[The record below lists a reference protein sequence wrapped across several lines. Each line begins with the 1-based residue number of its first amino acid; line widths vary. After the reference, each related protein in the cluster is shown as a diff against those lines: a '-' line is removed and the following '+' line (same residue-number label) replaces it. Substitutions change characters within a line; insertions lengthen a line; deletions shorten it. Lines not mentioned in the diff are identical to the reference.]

1 MALPRLDA
9 PQYELTL
16 HNGENI
22 KFRPFL
28 VKEQK
33 LLLMALE
40 EENQAHL
47 LNAMKQIISNCIY
60 DQVDV
65 NKLPLFEI
73 ENLFIRLREKSVGEQ
88 IDMRLR
94 CVHEECGGLT
104 PVSLDLREIKYDLSN
119 IPNTI
124 IKVSEN
130 VTLHMK
136 FPTLSN
142 LDDVKSLEN
151 VEDNFKFLAS
161 CIESIEADGNIY
173 DMETTTKEEIQSFIE
188 SMTVEQFDM
197 LKGFFI
203 NLPKLTKDIDYTCS
217 KCGKEQKRVISGV
230 QSFLA

>member
-16 HNGENI
+16 HNGDNI

-33 LLLMALE
+33 LLLMAME
-40 EENQAHL
+40 EDDQKHI
-47 LNAMKQIISNCIY
+47 LNAMKQIISNCVY

-88 IDMRLR
+88 LDLRLK
-94 CVHEECGGLT
+94 CTDEECGGLT
-104 PVSLDLREIKYDLSN
+104 PVGLDLREIKYDVDA
-119 IPNTI
+119 IPTTVL
-124 IKVSEN
+124 KVSEN
-130 VTLHMK
+130 VVLRMK
-136 FPTLSN
+136 FPTLNN
-142 LDDVKSLEN
+142 LDDIENLED
-151 VEDNFKFLAS
+151 VEDNFKFLVS

-173 DMETTTKEEIQSFIE
+173 DLETTSKEEVQNFIE
-188 SMTVEQFDM
+188 SMTVEQFEM
-197 LKGFFI
+197 LKGFFV
-203 NLPKLTKDIDYTCS
+203 NMPKLTKELEYACV

>member
-16 HNGENI
+16 HNGDNI

-33 LLLMALE
+33 LLLMAME
-40 EENQAHL
+40 EDDQKHI
-47 LNAMKQIISNCIY
+47 LNAMKQIISNCVY

-88 IDMRLR
+88 LDLRLK
-94 CVHEECGGLT
+94 CTDEECGGLT
-104 PVSLDLREIKYDLSN
+104 PVVLDLREIKYDVDA
-119 IPNTI
+119 IPTTVL
-124 IKVSEN
+124 KVSEN
-130 VTLHMK
+130 VVLRMR
-136 FPTLSN
+136 FPTLNN
-142 LDDVKSLEN
+142 LDDIENLED

-173 DMETTTKEEIQSFIE
+173 DLETTSKEEVQNFIE
-188 SMTVEQFDM
+188 SMTVEQFEM
-197 LKGFFI
+197 LKGFFV
-203 NLPKLTKDIDYTCS
+203 NMPKLTKELEYSCV

>member
-16 HNGENI
+16 HNGDNI

-33 LLLMALE
+33 LLLMAME
-40 EENQAHL
+40 EDDQKHI
-47 LNAMKQIISNCIY
+47 LNAMKQIISNCVY

-88 IDMRLR
+88 LDLRLK
-94 CVHEECGGLT
+94 CTDEECGGLT
-104 PVSLDLREIKYDLSN
+104 PVGLDLREIKYDVDA
-119 IPNTI
+119 IPTTVL
-124 IKVSEN
+124 KVSEN
-130 VTLHMK
+130 VVLRMR
-136 FPTLSN
+136 FPTLNN
-142 LDDVKSLEN
+142 LDDIENLED

-173 DMETTTKEEIQSFIE
+173 DLETTSKEEVQNFIE
-188 SMTVEQFDM
+188 SMTVEQFEM
-197 LKGFFI
+197 LKGFFV
-203 NLPKLTKDIDYTCS
+203 NMPKLTKELEYTCV

>member
-16 HNGENI
+16 HNGDNI

-33 LLLMALE
+33 LLLMAME
-40 EENQAHL
+40 EDDQKHI
-47 LNAMKQIISNCIY
+47 LNAMKQIISNCVY

-88 IDMRLR
+88 LDLRLK
-94 CVHEECGGLT
+94 CTDEECGGLT
-104 PVSLDLREIKYDLSN
+104 PVGLDLREIKYDVDA
-119 IPNTI
+119 IPTTVL
-124 IKVSEN
+124 KVSEN
-130 VTLHMK
+130 VVLRMR
-136 FPTLSN
+136 FPTLNN
-142 LDDVKSLEN
+142 LDDIENLED

-173 DMETTTKEEIQSFIE
+173 DLETTSKEEVQNFIE
-188 SMTVEQFDM
+188 SMTVEQFEM
-197 LKGFFI
+197 LKGFFV
-203 NLPKLTKDIDYTCS
+203 NMPKLTKELEYSCV

>member
-16 HNGENI
+16 HNGDNI

-33 LLLMALE
+33 LLLMAME
-40 EENQAHL
+40 EDDQKHI
-47 LNAMKQIISNCIY
+47 LNAMKQIISNCVY

-88 IDMRLR
+88 LDLRLK
-94 CVHEECGGLT
+94 CTDEECGGLT
-104 PVSLDLREIKYDLSN
+104 PVGLDLREIKYDVDA
-119 IPNTI
+119 IPTTVL
-124 IKVSEN
+124 KVSEN
-130 VTLHMK
+130 VVLRMR
-136 FPTLSN
+136 FPTLNN
-142 LDDVKSLEN
+142 LNDIENLED

-173 DMETTTKEEIQSFIE
+173 DLETTSKEEVQNFIE
-188 SMTVEQFDM
+188 SMTVEQFEM
-197 LKGFFI
+197 LKGFFV
-203 NLPKLTKDIDYTCS
+203 NMPKLTKELEYSCV

>member
-16 HNGENI
+16 HNGDNI

-33 LLLMALE
+33 LLLMAME
-40 EENQAHL
+40 EDDQKHI
-47 LNAMKQIISNCIY
+47 LNAMKQIISNCVY

-88 IDMRLR
+88 LDLRLK
-94 CVHEECGGLT
+94 CTDEECGGLT
-104 PVSLDLREIKYDLSN
+104 PVGLDLREIKYDVDA
-119 IPNTI
+119 IPTTVL
-124 IKVSEN
+124 KVSEN
-130 VTLHMK
+130 VVLRMR
-136 FPTLSN
+136 FPTLNN
-142 LDDVKSLEN
+142 LDDIENLED

-173 DMETTTKEEIQSFIE
+173 DLETTSKEEVQNVIE
-188 SMTVEQFDM
+188 SMTVEQFEM
-197 LKGFFI
+197 LKGFFV
-203 NLPKLTKDIDYTCS
+203 NMPKLTKELEYACV

>member
-16 HNGENI
+16 HNGDNI

-33 LLLMALE
+33 LLLMAME
-40 EENQAHL
+40 EDDQKHI
-47 LNAMKQIISNCIY
+47 LNAMKQIISNCVY

-88 IDMRLR
+88 LDLRLK
-94 CVHEECGGLT
+94 CTDEECGGLT
-104 PVSLDLREIKYDLSN
+104 PVGLDLREIKYDVDA
-119 IPNTI
+119 IPATEL
-124 IKVSEN
+124 KVSEN
-130 VTLHMK
+130 VVLRMR
-136 FPTLSN
+136 FPTLNN
-142 LDDVKSLEN
+142 LNDIENLED

-173 DMETTTKEEIQSFIE
+173 DLETTSKEEVQNFIE
-188 SMTVEQFDM
+188 SMTVEQFEL
-197 LKGFFI
+197 LKGFFV
-203 NLPKLTKDIDYTCS
+203 NMPKLTKELEYSCV

>member
-16 HNGENI
+16 HNGDNI

-33 LLLMALE
+33 LLLMAME
-40 EENQAHL
+40 EDDQKHI
-47 LNAMKQIISNCIY
+47 LNAMKQIISNCVY

-88 IDMRLR
+88 LDLRLK
-94 CVHEECGGLT
+94 CTDEECGGLT
-104 PVSLDLREIKYDLSN
+104 PVGLDLREIKYDVDA
-119 IPNTI
+119 IPTTVL
-124 IKVSEN
+124 KVSEN
-130 VTLHMK
+130 VVLRMR
-136 FPTLSN
+136 FPTLNN
-142 LDDVKSLEN
+142 LNDIENLED

-173 DMETTTKEEIQSFIE
+173 DLETTSKEEVQNFIE
-188 SMTVEQFDM
+188 SMTVEQFEL
-197 LKGFFI
+197 LKGFFV
-203 NLPKLTKDIDYTCS
+203 NMPKLTKELEYSCV

>member
-16 HNGENI
+16 HNGEHI

-94 CVHEECGGLT
+94 CVNEECGGLT
-104 PVSLDLREIKYDLSN
+104 PVSLDLREIKYDL
-119 IPNTI
+119 NTI
-124 IKVSEN
+124 PKTVIKVSEN
-130 VTLHMK
+130 VTLHMR

-203 NLPKLTKDIDYTCS
+203 NLPKLTKDVDYTCS